1 MNESIKIDGREVNL
15 QTSNWLSRVS
25 YVPQDIF
32 LFDDT
37 VKNNIILGEKNFD
50 QDLFNKC
57 LEAAEIKKFVKG
69 LPKEE
74 NTLLGEDGSNISGG
88 QKQRMGIA
96 RALYK
101 NSDIIIF
108 DEATNALDQSTE
120 IKIFNNLAKE
130 FDKTFLIINHREIN
144 SNFQLKTLV
153 VENKSVIK
161 K

>member
-1 MNESIKIDGREVNL
+1 
-15 QTSNWLSRVS
+15 
-25 YVPQDIF
+25 
-32 LFDDT
+32 
-37 VKNNIILGEKNFD
+37 
-50 QDLFNKC
+50 
-57 LEAAEIKKFVKG
+57 
-69 LPKEE
+69 
-74 NTLLGEDGSNISGG
+74 
-88 QKQRMGIA
+88 MGILKNKYLA
-96 RALYK
+96 FVLASSFLKFNILYSDEKVNSIIDKIQIISEDLKTLEKAFYK